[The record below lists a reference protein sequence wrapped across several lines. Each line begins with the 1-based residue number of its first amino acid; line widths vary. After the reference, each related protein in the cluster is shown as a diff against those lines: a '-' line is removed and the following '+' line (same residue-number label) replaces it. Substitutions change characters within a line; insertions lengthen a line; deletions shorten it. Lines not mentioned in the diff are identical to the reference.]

1 MGIVN
6 GWPER
11 IWIDQLLNTGKTDN
25 YFIMEFFRALTH
37 LGSPMAFIILSVVGI
52 IGLSLMRRHL
62 QAKCLLAVVL
72 SSWILNDGLKN
83 LFSRS
88 RPTGEALTIATGY
101 SFPSGH
107 AMVSIA
113 FYGFLAYLAFSQGGK
128 KGILAAIVLGL
139 LVFLIGFSRVY
150 LNVHYPSDV
159 LGGWIFGF
167 LILLIW
173 IYIMKRM
180 SESSD

>member
-1 MGIVN
+1 MEILN
-6 GWPER
+6 GWPGR
-11 IWIDQLLNTGKTDN
+11 IWIDQMLNPGTAHN
-25 YFIMEFFRALTH
+25 YYLVEFFRTLTH
-37 LGSPMAFIILSVVGI
+37 LGSPMAFIVLTAAGA
-52 IGLSLMRRHL
+52 IGFGLMRKRL
-62 QAKCLLAVVL
+62 QAIYLLTVVL
-72 SSWILNDGLKN
+72 SSWIMNDMLKVY
-83 LFSRS
+83 FARS
-88 RPTGEALTIATGY
+88 RPAGEALTIATGY

-128 KGILAAIVLGL
+128 KGKLAAIALGL

-159 LGGWIFGF
+159 LGGWVFGF

-173 IYIMKRM
+173 IYIMKHI
-180 SESSD
+180 SKSSN